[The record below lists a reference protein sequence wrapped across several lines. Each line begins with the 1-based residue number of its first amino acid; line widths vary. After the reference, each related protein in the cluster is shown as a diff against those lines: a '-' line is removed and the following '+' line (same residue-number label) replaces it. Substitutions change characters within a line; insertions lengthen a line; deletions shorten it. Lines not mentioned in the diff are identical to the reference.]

1 MGLPRHT
8 RPDSFLRC
16 AAAQEKFGKTPL
28 LVDDEMEAQ
37 YKKVYKRAMQ
47 GHDSSAQI
55 NLVNACHHCINLAS
69 RPCLSRPL

>member
-1 MGLPRHT
+1 MCPEHM
-8 RPDSFLRC
+8 SW
-16 AAAQEKFGKTPL
+16 AAAQQKFGKTPL

-55 NLVNACHHCINLAS
+55 NLVRA
-69 RPCLSRPL
+69 